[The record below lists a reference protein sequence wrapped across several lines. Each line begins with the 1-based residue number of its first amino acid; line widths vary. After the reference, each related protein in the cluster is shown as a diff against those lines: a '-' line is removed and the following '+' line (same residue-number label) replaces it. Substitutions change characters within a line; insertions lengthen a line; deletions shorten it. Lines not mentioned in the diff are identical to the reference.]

1 MYGCQGGTGTVELR
15 AGRSTGTLLASI
27 TITVRTPPTP
37 RGELSAT
44 KTAIDVGEEVT
55 VSAVNVSPSGQ
66 SVYIVT
72 NGQLDFARHG
82 SCHVE
87 TGPRSST
94 RSARSWSLIGCSP
107 AGSGSVTLKT
117 RHNGNTVVL
126 DSITIDVSM
135 PPTPTPTP
143 TVTPRGELSATKTA
157 VDVGEEVTVR
167 AVNVSP
173 SGQSVYIVTNGQLDF
188 ARPGTCHFEIN
199 PRSSEKS
206 AKSWTLEGCSPPGSG
221 SVTLKTRHNGQTLV
235 LDSITIDV
243 SDISH
248 AHRTRQ
254 LPYPRSDLRSDP
266 RSDLRSTEPTVGPTT
281 EPTTGPTTE
290 PTDTPSPTPTLPT
303 GWITA
308 APMKIIVGQTTTI
321 TATWNNVAST
331 PKLSFGPQ
339 LAERCAGIQG
349 QGVQGRSV
357 LDTELVAKATQTL
370 TGCTA
375 GTVTVKLLDGSTEL
389 DAVTVAVVA
398 KPSIQAT
405 RRIGYR
411 WFNIGWTAA
420 RALHELRHRVAQ

>member
-15 AGRSTGTLLASI
+15 AGRSTGTVLASI
-27 TITVRTPPTP
+27 TITVRTPPTA

-55 VSAVNVSPSGQ
+55 VSAVNVFPSSQ

-117 RHNGNTVVL
+117 RHNGQTLVL
-126 DSITIDVSM
+126 DSITIDVRTS
-135 PPTPTPTP
+135 PTPTPTP
-143 TVTPRGELSATKTA
+143 DSAPRGELSATKTA
-157 VDVGEEVTVR
+157 INVGEDVTVN

-199 PRSSEKS
+199 PRSSGRS

-221 SVTLKTRHNGQTLV
+221 SVTLKTSHNGQTLV

-243 SDISH
+243 SPAPTPTNTPI
-248 AHRTRQ
+248 TVG
-254 LPYPRSDLRSDP
+254 PTVGPRSDP
-266 RSDLRSTEPTVGPTT
+266 RVGPTT
-281 EPTTGPTTE
+281 EPTTGPHDRTHGYALADADPPDRMDHGRADE
-290 PTDTPSPTPTLPT
+290 DRRGPDHHHN
-303 GWITA
+303 GHVEQRGID
-308 APMKIIVGQTTTI
+308 
-321 TATWNNVAST
+321 
-331 PKLSFGPQ
+331 KLSFGPQ
-339 LAERCAGIQG
+339 LAERCAGI
-349 QGVQGRSV
+349 R
-357 LDTELVAKATQTL
+357 AKACRAEAYWT
-370 TGCTA
+370 
-375 GTVTVKLLDGSTEL
+375 
-389 DAVTVAVVA
+389 
-398 KPSIQAT
+398 PSWSP
-405 RRIGYR
+405 RRR
-411 WFNIGWTAA
+411 
-420 RALHELRHRVAQ
+420 RP